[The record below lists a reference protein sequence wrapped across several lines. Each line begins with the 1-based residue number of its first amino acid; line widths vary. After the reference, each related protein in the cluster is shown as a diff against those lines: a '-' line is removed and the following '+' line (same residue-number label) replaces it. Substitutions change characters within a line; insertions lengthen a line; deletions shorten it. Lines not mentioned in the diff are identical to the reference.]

1 MGHVSGR
8 IATGTAKSPV
18 RLIGPSPKGNRM
30 TATQPTDPPEADVD
44 PIDEEA
50 AEIDARSPIAAE
62 QIEELKEH
70 AVDEGRAVEP

>member
-1 MGHVSGR
+1 
-8 IATGTAKSPV
+8 
-18 RLIGPSPKGNRM
+18 M
-30 TATQPTDPPEADVD
+30 TATEPTDPPEADVD